1 MQVLTVANLSKAY
14 KQYPTLRSRL
24 KEWSIGGRKTYH
36 SLYWVLRDINFCVNK
51 GEAVGLVGI
60 NGAGKST
67 LLKLITGTTRPT
79 AGTISKHGT
88 ISALLELGLGFQP
101 EFTGREN
108 IFMASQLLG
117 KKRKDILQLIPDI
130 EDFAE
135 ISTFMDKPVRVFSSG
150 MKMRLAFSIAIVIRP
165 DLLIIDEAL
174 AVGDSYF
181 QHKCLKRIRELITQ
195 GSALILVSHDNLAIT
210 SVCDRAILLNQG
222 VIAQD
227 GPAELVMSH
236 YKALLADFNG
246 KHVKQNMHP
255 CGKVQ
260 TISGTQ
266 EVSLIDISLVN
277 NASQTVQMI
286 NVGEAVKLKL
296 KIAARSFLPELT
308 VGFEIKDKYG
318 RPVFG
323 TNTYHLQ
330 YPLLNIKKA
339 EVIEISFS
347 FLANLGVG
355 EYSISVAL
363 HEGQDHIGKTYE
375 WREFALIFSVVN
387 FDKANFLGT
396 TWLPQQVSCQRHVN
410 SWLSI

>member
-1 MQVLTVANLSKAY
+1 MSVITIANLHKAY
-14 KQYPTLRSRL
+14 KQYPTIGARLR
-24 KEWSIGGRKTYH
+24 EWILGGRKTYH
-36 SLYWVLRDINFCVNK
+36 QLHWVLRDIHFSVNK
-51 GEAVGLVGI
+51 GEAVGLVGV

-195 GSALILVSHDNLAIT
+195 GSALILVSHDNLA
-210 SVCDRAILLNQG
+210 
-222 VIAQD
+222 
-227 GPAELVMSH
+227 
-236 YKALLADFNG
+236 
-246 KHVKQNMHP
+246 
-255 CGKVQ
+255 
-260 TISGTQ
+260 
-266 EVSLIDISLVN
+266 
-277 NASQTVQMI
+277 
-286 NVGEAVKLKL
+286 
-296 KIAARSFLPELT
+296 
-308 VGFEIKDKYG
+308 
-318 RPVFG
+318 
-323 TNTYHLQ
+323 
-330 YPLLNIKKA
+330 
-339 EVIEISFS
+339 
-347 FLANLGVG
+347 
-355 EYSISVAL
+355 
-363 HEGQDHIGKTYE
+363 
-375 WREFALIFSVVN
+375 
-387 FDKANFLGT
+387 
-396 TWLPQQVSCQRHVN
+396 
-410 SWLSI
+410 